1 MVFTAKF
8 AGLPCWPLAIYAAKA
23 QAQRV
28 DLAESSDTSEERQLD
43 PTERRLERAREEG
56 QFAQSRDLT
65 TFLVLVLFAGC
76 LLGLGGS
83 LMKGLVNLVQ
93 QGLTFGSGQDWQDHL
108 AEWASGPLMISLMWV
123 SAIVIP
129 LWLVSA
135 IAPLAMVKF
144 QPVWA
149 FKLNPGRLD
158 PFEGLG
164 RMFSSQ
170 TVAEVF
176 KNILKVIIVFGVGV
190 VYVMGLVG
198 QISVLS
204 RQDLNQALHNSVG
217 LIETGLLLLLLP
229 VLVVAAVDVFIQWF
243 NFSKRMKMSQ
253 EELKQEMKESEGS
266 PELKNRLR
274 QRQRQIATSRMMSA
288 LEKADVV
295 LANPDHFSVALRY
308 DAEKMRAPIV
318 VAKGMDEIALMI
330 QKVAIENQVPVARIP
345 PLARLLHRHLKV
357 GEPIPAPLFE
367 VVAKVLAWAYEIKQA
382 AASDELPLPE
392 IGTLPDLET
401 KPAA

>member
-1 MVFTAKF
+1 M
-8 AGLPCWPLAIYAAKA
+8 
-23 QAQRV
+23 
-28 DLAESSDTSEERQLD
+28 AESSDSSEERQLD

-76 LLGLGGS
+76 LLGMGSS
-83 LMKGLVNLVQ
+83 LMKGLVLLVQ
-93 QGLTFGSGQDWQDHL
+93 QGLTFGTGQDWQEHL
-108 AEWASGPLMISLMWV
+108 AEWASGPLMNTLMWV
-123 SAIVIP
+123 AAIVIP

-158 PFEGLG
+158 PLEGLG

-170 TVAEVF
+170 TLAEVF

-190 VYVMGLVG
+190 MYVIGLVG

-204 RQDLNQALHNSVG
+204 RQDVNQALHNSVG

-229 VLVVAAVDVFIQWF
+229 VLVVAAVDVLIQWF
-243 NFSKRMKMSQ
+243 NFTKRMKMSQ

-295 LANPDHFSVALRY
+295 LANPDHYSVALRY
-308 DAEKMRAPIV
+308 DPEKMRAPIV

-330 QKVAIENQVPVARIP
+330 QRVAKENQVPVARIP

-382 AASDELPLPE
+382 VATEELPLPE
-392 IGTLPDLET
+392 LGALPDLDTKLET
-401 KPAA
+401 KLEPRSAS

>member
-1 MVFTAKF
+1 M
-8 AGLPCWPLAIYAAKA
+8 
-23 QAQRV
+23 
-28 DLAESSDTSEERQLD
+28 AESSDTSEEKQLD

-65 TFLVLVLFAGC
+65 TFLILVLFAGC
-76 LLGLGGS
+76 LIGLGGS
-83 LMKGLVNLVQ
+83 LMKGLVLLVQ
-93 QGLTFGSGQDWQDHL
+93 QGLTFGNSQDWQEHL
-108 AEWASGPLMISLMWV
+108 AEWATGPLMNTLMWV
-123 SAIVIP
+123 MAIVIP
-129 LWLVSA
+129 LWLASA

-149 FKLNPGRLD
+149 FKLNLARLD
-158 PFEGLG
+158 PIEGLG
-164 RMFSSQ
+164 RLVSSQ
-170 TVAEVF
+170 TLTEVF
-176 KNILKVIIVFGVGV
+176 KNILKVIIVFGVAV
-190 VYVMGLVG
+190 VYIVGLVG

-204 RQDLNQALHNSVG
+204 RQDVNQALSNSLD
-217 LIETGLLLLLLP
+217 LIKIGLLLLLLP
-229 VLVVAAVDVFIQWF
+229 VLVVAAVDVIIQWF
-243 NFSKRMKMSQ
+243 NFSNRMKMSQ

-288 LEKADVV
+288 MEKADVV
-295 LANPDHFSVALRY
+295 LANPDHYSVALRY

-330 QKVAIENQVPVARIP
+330 QRVANENQVPVARIP

-392 IGTLPDLET
+392 IGALPDLET
-401 KPAA
+401 KTVS

>member
-1 MVFTAKF
+1 M
-8 AGLPCWPLAIYAAKA
+8 AIYAGKTQAKKA
-23 QAQRV
+23 E
-28 DLAESSDTSEERQLD
+28 LAESSDTSEEKQLD

-76 LLGLGGS
+76 LLGLGSS
-83 LMKGLVNLVQ
+83 LMKGLVTLVQ

-108 AEWASGPLMISLMWV
+108 ADWASGPLMNTLMWV

-170 TVAEVF
+170 TLAEVF

-190 VYVMGLVG
+190 VYVIGLVG

-204 RQDLNQALHNSVG
+204 RQDVNLALHNSVG

-229 VLVVAAVDVFIQWF
+229 VLVVAAVDVLIQWF

-295 LANPDHFSVALRY
+295 LANPDHYSVALRY

-330 QKVAIENQVPVARIP
+330 QRVANENQVPIARIP

-382 AASDELPLPE
+382 TAVDDLPLPE
-392 IGTLPDLET
+392 IGALPDLET
-401 KPAA
+401 KSVL

>member
-1 MVFTAKF
+1 M
-8 AGLPCWPLAIYAAKA
+8 AIYAGKT

-28 DLAESSDTSEERQLD
+28 DLAESDTSEEKQLD

-65 TFLVLVLFAGC
+65 TFLILVLFAGC
-76 LLGLGGS
+76 LIGLGGS
-83 LMKGLVNLVQ
+83 LMKGLVLLVQ
-93 QGLTFGSGQDWQDHL
+93 QGLTFGNSQDWQEHL
-108 AEWASGPLMISLMWV
+108 AEWASGPLMNTLMWV
-123 SAIVIP
+123 MAIVIP
-129 LWLVSA
+129 LWLASA

-149 FKLNPGRLD
+149 FKLNLARLD
-158 PFEGLG
+158 PIEGLG
-164 RMFSSQ
+164 RLVSSQ
-170 TVAEVF
+170 TLTEVF
-176 KNILKVIIVFGVGV
+176 KNILKVIIVFGVAV
-190 VYVMGLVG
+190 VYIVGLVG

-204 RQDLNQALHNSVG
+204 RQDVNQALSNSLD
-217 LIETGLLLLLLP
+217 LIKTGLLLLLLP
-229 VLVVAAVDVFIQWF
+229 VLVVAAVDVIIQWF
-243 NFSKRMKMSQ
+243 NFSNRMKMSQ

-288 LEKADVV
+288 MEKADVV
-295 LANPDHFSVALRY
+295 LANPDHYSVALRY

-318 VAKGMDEIALMI
+318 VAKGMDEMALLI
-330 QKVAIENQVPVARIP
+330 QRLANENQVPVARIP
-345 PLARLLHRHLKV
+345 PLARLLHKHLKV

-382 AASDELPLPE
+382 TATDELPLPE

-401 KPAA
+401 GIKASAN

>member
-1 MVFTAKF
+1 M
-8 AGLPCWPLAIYAAKA
+8 
-23 QAQRV
+23 
-28 DLAESSDTSEERQLD
+28 AESDTSEEKQLD

-65 TFLVLVLFAGC
+65 TFLILVLFAGC
-76 LLGLGGS
+76 LIGLGGS
-83 LMKGLVNLVQ
+83 LMKGLVLLVQ
-93 QGLTFGSGQDWQDHL
+93 QGLTFGNSQDWQEHL
-108 AEWASGPLMISLMWV
+108 AEWVSGPLMNTSMWV
-123 SAIVIP
+123 LAIVIP
-129 LWLVSA
+129 LWLASA

-149 FKLNPGRLD
+149 FKLNLGRLD
-158 PFEGLG
+158 PIEGLG
-164 RMFSSQ
+164 RLVSTQ
-170 TVAEVF
+170 TLTEVF
-176 KNILKVIIVFGVGV
+176 KNILKVIIVFGVAV
-190 VYVMGLVG
+190 VYIVGLVG

-204 RQDLNQALHNSVG
+204 RQDVNQALSNSLD
-217 LIETGLLLLLLP
+217 LIKTGLLLLLLP
-229 VLVVAAVDVFIQWF
+229 VLVVAAVDVIIQWF

-288 LEKADVV
+288 MEKADVV
-295 LANPDHFSVALRY
+295 LANPDHYSVALRY

-330 QKVAIENQVPVARIP
+330 QRVANENQVPVARIP

-392 IGTLPDLET
+392 IGALPDLET
-401 KPAA
+401 KTVS

>member
-1 MVFTAKF
+1 
-8 AGLPCWPLAIYAAKA
+8 LAINAAKT
-23 QAQRV
+23 QTQRV
-28 DLAESSDTSEERQLD
+28 ELAESSDTGEEKQLD

-65 TFLVLVLFAGC
+65 TFLVLVLFAAC
-76 LLGLGGS
+76 LLGLGAS
-83 LMKGLVNLVQ
+83 LMKGMVTLVQ
-93 QGLTFGSGQDWQDHL
+93 QGLTFGSSQDWQDHL
-108 AEWASGPLMISLMWV
+108 SEWASGPLVSALMWV
-123 SAIVIP
+123 AAIVIP

-149 FKLNPGRLD
+149 FKLNPDRLD
-158 PFEGLG
+158 PFAGLG
-164 RMFSSQ
+164 RIFSTQ
-170 TVAEVF
+170 TLTEVA
-176 KNILKVIIVFGVGV
+176 KNILKVIVVFGVGV
-190 VYVMGLVG
+190 VYVIGLVG

-204 RQDLNQALHNSVG
+204 RQDFNQALSNSMG
-217 LIETGLLLLLLP
+217 LIQTGLFLLLLP
-229 VLVVAAVDVFIQWF
+229 VLVVAAVDVVIQWF
-243 NFSKRMKMSQ
+243 NFSKQMKMSQ
-253 EELKQEMKESEGS
+253 EEMKQEMKESEGS

-295 LANPDHFSVALRY
+295 LANPDHYSVALRY

-330 QKVAIENQVPVARIP
+330 QRVAKENQVPVARMP

-357 GEPIPAPLFE
+357 GEPIPAPVFE
-367 VVAKVLAWAYEIKQA
+367 VVAKVLAWAYEMKQA
-382 AASDELPLPE
+382 SDSEALPLPE
-392 IGTLPDLET
+392 IGNLPDLQT
-401 KPAA
+401 KSAP

>member
-1 MVFTAKF
+1 
-8 AGLPCWPLAIYAAKA
+8 LAINAAKTSH
-23 QAQRV
+23 QRV
-28 DLAESSDTSEERQLD
+28 ELAESSDTSEEKQLD

-76 LLGLGGS
+76 LLGLGAAF
-83 LMKGLVNLVQ
+83 MKGMVTLVE
-93 QGLTFGSGQDWQDHL
+93 QGLTFGPSENWQEHL
-108 AEWASGPLMISLMWV
+108 AEWASGPLTSVFMW
-123 SAIVIP
+123 SFAIVVP
-129 LWLVSA
+129 LWLISA
-135 IAPLAMVKF
+135 VAPLAMVKF

-149 FKLNPGRLD
+149 FKLNPDRLD
-158 PFEGLG
+158 PFTGLG
-164 RMFSSQ
+164 RIFSTQ
-170 TVAEVF
+170 TLTEVG
-176 KNILKVIIVFGVGV
+176 KNILKVIIVFGVGI
-190 VYVMGLVG
+190 VYVVGLVG

-204 RQDLNQALHNSVG
+204 RQDLNQALSNSLG
-217 LIETGLLLLLLP
+217 LIQTGLFLLLLP
-229 VLVVAAVDVFIQWF
+229 VLVVAAVDVVIQWF
-243 NFSKRMKMSQ
+243 NFSKQMKMSQ
-253 EELKQEMKESEGS
+253 EEMKQEMKESEGS

-295 LANPDHFSVALRY
+295 LANPDHYSVALRY

-318 VAKGMDEIALMI
+318 VAKGMDEMALII
-330 QKVAIENQVPVARIP
+330 QRVAKENQVPVARIP

-367 VVAKVLAWAYEIKQA
+367 VVAKVLAWAYELKQA
-382 AASDELPLPE
+382 AESEDLPLPE

-401 KPAA
+401 KPAS

>member
-1 MVFTAKF
+1 
-8 AGLPCWPLAIYAAKA
+8 
-23 QAQRV
+23 
-28 DLAESSDTSEERQLD
+28 
-43 PTERRLERAREEG
+43 
-56 QFAQSRDLT
+56 
-65 TFLVLVLFAGC
+65 
-76 LLGLGGS
+76 
-83 LMKGLVNLVQ
+83 MKGLVLLVQ
-93 QGLTFGSGQDWQDHL
+93 QGLTFGNSQDWQEHL
-108 AEWASGPLMISLMWV
+108 AEWTSGPLMNTLMWV
-123 SAIVIP
+123 MAIVIP
-129 LWLVSA
+129 LWLASA

-149 FKLNPGRLD
+149 FKLNLARLD
-158 PFEGLG
+158 PIEGLG
-164 RMFSSQ
+164 RLVSSQ
-170 TVAEVF
+170 TLTEVF
-176 KNILKVIIVFGVGV
+176 KNILKVIIVFGVAV
-190 VYVMGLVG
+190 VYIVGLVG

-204 RQDLNQALHNSVG
+204 RQDVNQALSNSLD
-217 LIETGLLLLLLP
+217 LIKTGLLLLLLP
-229 VLVVAAVDVFIQWF
+229 VLVVAAVDVIIQWF

-288 LEKADVV
+288 MEKADVV
-295 LANPDHFSVALRY
+295 LANPDHYSVALRY

-330 QKVAIENQVPVARIP
+330 QRVANENQVPVARIP

-392 IGTLPDLET
+392 IGALPDLET
-401 KPAA
+401 KTVS

>member
-1 MVFTAKF
+1 
-8 AGLPCWPLAIYAAKA
+8 LAINAAKT
-23 QAQRV
+23 QTQRV
-28 DLAESSDTSEERQLD
+28 ELAESSDTGEEKQLD

-65 TFLVLVLFAGC
+65 TFLVLVLFAAC
-76 LLGLGGS
+76 LLGLGAS
-83 LMKGLVNLVQ
+83 LMKGMVTLVQ
-93 QGLTFGSGQDWQDHL
+93 QGLTFGSSQDWQDHL
-108 AEWASGPLMISLMWV
+108 SEWASGPLVSALMWV
-123 SAIVIP
+123 AAIVIP

-149 FKLNPGRLD
+149 FKLNPDRLD
-158 PFEGLG
+158 PFAGLG
-164 RMFSSQ
+164 RIFSTQ
-170 TVAEVF
+170 TLTEVA
-176 KNILKVIIVFGVGV
+176 KNILKVIVVFGVGV
-190 VYVMGLVG
+190 VYVIGLVG

-204 RQDLNQALHNSVG
+204 RQDFNQALSNSMG
-217 LIETGLLLLLLP
+217 LIQTGLFLLLLP
-229 VLVVAAVDVFIQWF
+229 VLVVAAVDVVIQWF
-243 NFSKRMKMSQ
+243 NFSKQMKMSQ
-253 EELKQEMKESEGS
+253 EEMKQEMKESEGS

-295 LANPDHFSVALRY
+295 LANPDHYSVALRY

-330 QKVAIENQVPVARIP
+330 QRVAKENQVPVARMP

-367 VVAKVLAWAYEIKQA
+367 VVAKVLAWAYEMKQA
-382 AASDELPLPE
+382 SDSEALPLPE
-392 IGTLPDLET
+392 IGNLPDLQT
-401 KPAA
+401 KSAP

>member
-1 MVFTAKF
+1 M
-8 AGLPCWPLAIYAAKA
+8 
-23 QAQRV
+23 
-28 DLAESSDTSEERQLD
+28 AESSDTSEEKQLD

-76 LLGLGGS
+76 LLGLGAAF
-83 LMKGLVNLVQ
+83 MKGMVTLVE
-93 QGLTFGSGQDWQDHL
+93 QGLTFGSSENWQEHL
-108 AEWASGPLMISLMWV
+108 AEWASGPLTSVFMWIF
-123 SAIVIP
+123 AIVVP
-129 LWLVSA
+129 LWLISA

-149 FKLNPGRLD
+149 FKLNPDRLD
-158 PFEGLG
+158 PFAGLG
-164 RMFSSQ
+164 RIFSTQ
-170 TVAEVF
+170 TLTEVG
-176 KNILKVIIVFGVGV
+176 KNILKVIIVFGVGI
-190 VYVMGLVG
+190 VYVVGLVG

-204 RQDLNQALHNSVG
+204 RQDLNQALSNSLG
-217 LIETGLLLLLLP
+217 LIQTGLLLLLLP
-229 VLVVAAVDVFIQWF
+229 VLVVAAVDVVIQWF
-243 NFSKRMKMSQ
+243 NFSKQMKMSQ
-253 EELKQEMKESEGS
+253 EEMKQEMKESEGS

-295 LANPDHFSVALRY
+295 LANPDHYSVALRY

-318 VAKGMDEIALMI
+318 VAKGMDEMALMI
-330 QKVAIENQVPVARIP
+330 QRVAKENQVPVARIP

-367 VVAKVLAWAYEIKQA
+367 VVAKVLAWAYELKQA
-382 AASDELPLPE
+382 TESEELPLPE

-401 KPAA
+401 KPTS

>member
-1 MVFTAKF
+1 M
-8 AGLPCWPLAIYAAKA
+8 AIYAGKT
-23 QAQRV
+23 QAQKAE
-28 DLAESSDTSEERQLD
+28 LAESSDTSEEKQLD

-65 TFLVLVLFAGC
+65 TFLILVLFAGC

-83 LMKGLVNLVQ
+83 LMKGLVLLVQ
-93 QGLTFGSGQDWQDHL
+93 QGLTFGNSQDWQEHL
-108 AEWASGPLMISLMWV
+108 AEWASGPLMNTLMWV
-123 SAIVIP
+123 MAIVIP
-129 LWLVSA
+129 LWLASA

-149 FKLNPGRLD
+149 FKLNLGRLD
-158 PFEGLG
+158 PIEGLG
-164 RMFSSQ
+164 RLVSSQ
-170 TVAEVF
+170 TVTEVF
-176 KNILKVIIVFGVGV
+176 KNILKVIIVFGVAV
-190 VYVMGLVG
+190 VYILGLVG

-204 RQDLNQALHNSVG
+204 RQDVNQALANSLD
-217 LIETGLLLLLLP
+217 LIKTGLLLLLLP
-229 VLVVAAVDVFIQWF
+229 VLVVAAVDVIIQWF
-243 NFSKRMKMSQ
+243 TFSKRMKMSQ

-288 LEKADVV
+288 MEKADVV
-295 LANPDHFSVALRY
+295 LANPDHYSVALRY

-330 QKVAIENQVPVARIP
+330 QRVANENQVPVARIP

-382 AASDELPLPE
+382 AATDELPLPE
-392 IGTLPDLET
+392 IGALPDLET
-401 KPAA
+401 KTVS

>member
-1 MVFTAKF
+1 MCRETQ
-8 AGLPCWPLAIYAAKA
+8 P
-23 QAQRV
+23 QRV
-28 DLAESSDTSEERQLD
+28 ELAESSDSSEEKQLD

-65 TFLVLVLFAGC
+65 TFLVLILFVGC
-76 LLGLGGS
+76 LLGFGAA
-83 LMKGLVNLVQ
+83 LMKGMVALVQ
-93 QGLTFGSGQDWQDHL
+93 QGLTFGVEQDWQDHL
-108 AEWASGPLMISLMWV
+108 TEWASGPLVTALMWV
-123 SAIVIP
+123 AAIMIP
-129 LWLVSA
+129 LWLVST

-149 FKLNPGRLD
+149 FKLNPARLD

-164 RMFSSQ
+164 RIFSTQ
-170 TVAEVF
+170 TLTELA
-176 KNILKVIIVFGVGV
+176 KNILKVIIVFGVGI
-190 VYVMGLVG
+190 VYVIGLVG

-204 RQDLNQALHNSVG
+204 RQDFNQALSNSLG
-217 LIETGLLLLLLP
+217 LIQTGLFLLLLP
-229 VLVVAAVDVFIQWF
+229 VLVVAAVDVVIQWF
-243 NFSKRMKMSQ
+243 NFSNRMKMSQ
-253 EELKQEMKESEGS
+253 EEMKQEMKESEGS

-295 LANPDHFSVALRY
+295 LANPDHYSVALRY

-330 QKVAIENQVPVARIP
+330 QRVAKENQVPVARIP

-382 AASDELPLPE
+382 AASDDLPLPE
-392 IGTLPDLET
+392 IGSLPDLEN
-401 KPAA
+401 KPAP

>member
-1 MVFTAKF
+1 M
-8 AGLPCWPLAIYAAKA
+8 AIYAAKTLA
-23 QAQRV
+23 QKD
-28 DLAESSDTSEERQLD
+28 DLAESSDTSEEKQLD

-65 TFLVLVLFAGC
+65 TFLILVLFAGC

-83 LMKGLVNLVQ
+83 LMKGLVLLVQ
-93 QGLTFGSGQDWQDHL
+93 QGLTFGNSQDWQEHL
-108 AEWASGPLMISLMWV
+108 AEWASGPLVNTSMWV
-123 SAIVIP
+123 LAIVIP
-129 LWLVSA
+129 LWLASA

-149 FKLNPGRLD
+149 FKLNLGRLD
-158 PFEGLG
+158 PIEGLG
-164 RMFSSQ
+164 RLVSNQ
-170 TVAEVF
+170 TLTEVF
-176 KNILKVIIVFGVGV
+176 KNILKVIIVFGVAV
-190 VYVMGLVG
+190 IYIVGLVG

-204 RQDLNQALHNSVG
+204 RQDVNQALSNSLD
-217 LIETGLLLLLLP
+217 LIKTGLLLLLLP
-229 VLVVAAVDVFIQWF
+229 VLVVAAVDVVIQWF

-288 LEKADVV
+288 MEKADVV
-295 LANPDHFSVALRY
+295 LANPDHYSVALRY

-330 QKVAIENQVPVARIP
+330 QRVANENQVPVARIP

-357 GEPIPAPLFE
+357 GEPIPAALFE

-382 AASDELPLPE
+382 AAIDELPLPE

-401 KPAA
+401 KTVS

>member
-1 MVFTAKF
+1 M
-8 AGLPCWPLAIYAAKA
+8 
-23 QAQRV
+23 
-28 DLAESSDTSEERQLD
+28 AESDTSEEKQLD

-65 TFLVLVLFAGC
+65 TFLILVLFAGC
-76 LLGLGGS
+76 LIGLGGS
-83 LMKGLVNLVQ
+83 LMKGLVLLVQ
-93 QGLTFGSGQDWQDHL
+93 QGLTFGNSQDWQEHL
-108 AEWASGPLMISLMWV
+108 AEWVSGPLMNTSMWV
-123 SAIVIP
+123 LAIVIP
-129 LWLVSA
+129 LWLASA

-149 FKLNPGRLD
+149 FKLNLGRLD
-158 PFEGLG
+158 PIEGLG
-164 RMFSSQ
+164 RLVSTQ
-170 TVAEVF
+170 TLTEVF
-176 KNILKVIIVFGVGV
+176 KNILKVIIVFGVAV
-190 VYVMGLVG
+190 VYIVGLVG

-204 RQDLNQALHNSVG
+204 RQDVNQALSNSLD
-217 LIETGLLLLLLP
+217 LIKTGLLLLLLP
-229 VLVVAAVDVFIQWF
+229 VLVVAAVDVIIQWF

-288 LEKADVV
+288 MEKADVV
-295 LANPDHFSVALRY
+295 LANPDHYSVALRY

-318 VAKGMDEIALMI
+318 VAKGMDEMALFI
-330 QKVAIENQVPVARIP
+330 QRLANENQVPVARIP
-345 PLARLLHRHLKV
+345 PLARLLHKHLKV

-382 AASDELPLPE
+382 TATDDLPLPE
-392 IGTLPDLET
+392 IGALPDLEPGA
-401 KPAA
+401 KASAN

>member
-1 MVFTAKF
+1 
-8 AGLPCWPLAIYAAKA
+8 LAIYAGKT
-23 QAQRV
+23 QAQKAE
-28 DLAESSDTSEERQLD
+28 LAESSDTSEEKQLD

-65 TFLVLVLFAGC
+65 TFLILVLFAGC
-76 LLGLGGS
+76 LIGLGGS
-83 LMKGLVNLVQ
+83 LMKGLVLLVQ
-93 QGLTFGSGQDWQDHL
+93 QGLTFGNSQDWQEHL
-108 AEWASGPLMISLMWV
+108 AEWASGPLMNTLMWV
-123 SAIVIP
+123 LAIVIP
-129 LWLVSA
+129 LWLASA

-149 FKLNPGRLD
+149 FKLNLGRLD
-158 PFEGLG
+158 PIEGLG
-164 RMFSSQ
+164 RLVSTQ
-170 TVAEVF
+170 TLTEVF
-176 KNILKVIIVFGVGV
+176 KNILKVIIVFGVAV
-190 VYVMGLVG
+190 VYIVGLVG

-204 RQDLNQALHNSVG
+204 RQDVNQALSNSLD
-217 LIETGLLLLLLP
+217 LIKTGLLLLLLP
-229 VLVVAAVDVFIQWF
+229 VLVVAVVDVIIQWF
-243 NFSKRMKMSQ
+243 NFSNRMKMSQ

-288 LEKADVV
+288 MEKADVV
-295 LANPDHFSVALRY
+295 LANPDHYSVALRY

-330 QKVAIENQVPVARIP
+330 QRVANENQVPVARIP

-382 AASDELPLPE
+382 TSTDELPLPE
-392 IGTLPDLET
+392 IGALPDLELRT
-401 KPAA
+401 KAGAN

>member
-1 MVFTAKF
+1 
-8 AGLPCWPLAIYAAKA
+8 
-23 QAQRV
+23 
-28 DLAESSDTSEERQLD
+28 
-43 PTERRLERAREEG
+43 
-56 QFAQSRDLT
+56 
-65 TFLVLVLFAGC
+65 
-76 LLGLGGS
+76 
-83 LMKGLVNLVQ
+83 MKGLISLVQ

-108 AEWASGPLMISLMWV
+108 AEWASGPLMSTMLWV
-123 SAIVIP
+123 LAIVIP

-135 IAPLAMVKF
+135 LAPLAMVKF

-149 FKLNPGRLD
+149 FKLNPDRLD
-158 PFEGLG
+158 PFAGLG
-164 RMFSSQ
+164 RMFSTQ
-170 TVAEVF
+170 TLAEVF

-190 VYVMGLVG
+190 FYVIGLVG

-217 LIETGLLLLLLP
+217 LLETGLLLLLLP
-229 VLVVAAVDVFIQWF
+229 VLVVAAVDVAIQWF
-243 NFSKRMKMSQ
+243 SFAKRMKMSQ

-295 LANPDHFSVALRY
+295 LANPDHYSVALRY

-330 QKVAIENQVPVARIP
+330 QRVAKENQVPVARIP

-382 AASDELPLPE
+382 AAPEALPLPE
-392 IGTLPDLET
+392 IGSLPDLET
-401 KPAA
+401 KIAP

>member
-1 MVFTAKF
+1 M
-8 AGLPCWPLAIYAAKA
+8 AIYAGKT

-28 DLAESSDTSEERQLD
+28 DLAESSDTSEEKQLD

-65 TFLVLVLFAGC
+65 TFLILVLFAGC
-76 LLGLGGS
+76 LIGLGGS
-83 LMKGLVNLVQ
+83 LMKGLVLLVQ
-93 QGLTFGSGQDWQDHL
+93 QGLTFGNSQDWQEHL
-108 AEWASGPLMISLMWV
+108 AEWVSGPLMNTSMWV
-123 SAIVIP
+123 LAIVIP
-129 LWLVSA
+129 LWLASA

-149 FKLNPGRLD
+149 FKLNLGRLD
-158 PFEGLG
+158 PIEGLG
-164 RMFSSQ
+164 RLVSTQ
-170 TVAEVF
+170 TLTEVF
-176 KNILKVIIVFGVGV
+176 KNILKVIIVFGVAV
-190 VYVMGLVG
+190 VYIVGLVG

-204 RQDLNQALHNSVG
+204 RQDVNQALSNSLD
-217 LIETGLLLLLLP
+217 LIKTGLLLLLLP
-229 VLVVAAVDVFIQWF
+229 VLVVAAVDVIIQWF

-288 LEKADVV
+288 MEKADVV
-295 LANPDHFSVALRY
+295 LANPDHYSVALRY

-330 QKVAIENQVPVARIP
+330 QRVANENQVPVARIP

-392 IGTLPDLET
+392 IGALPDLET
-401 KPAA
+401 KTVS

>member
-1 MVFTAKF
+1 M
-8 AGLPCWPLAIYAAKA
+8 AIYAGKT

-28 DLAESSDTSEERQLD
+28 DLAESSDTSEEKQLD

-65 TFLVLVLFAGC
+65 TFLILVLFAGC

-83 LMKGLVNLVQ
+83 LMKGLVLLVQ
-93 QGLTFGSGQDWQDHL
+93 QGLTFGNSQDWQEHL
-108 AEWASGPLMISLMWV
+108 AEWASGPLMNTLMWV
-123 SAIVIP
+123 MAIVIP
-129 LWLVSA
+129 LWLASA

-149 FKLNPGRLD
+149 FKLNLARLD
-158 PFEGLG
+158 PIEGLG
-164 RMFSSQ
+164 RLVSSQ
-170 TVAEVF
+170 TLTEVF
-176 KNILKVIIVFGVGV
+176 KNILKVIIVFGVAV
-190 VYVMGLVG
+190 VYIVGLVG

-204 RQDLNQALHNSVG
+204 RQDVNQALSNSLD
-217 LIETGLLLLLLP
+217 LIKIGLLLLLLP
-229 VLVVAAVDVFIQWF
+229 VLVVAAVDVIIQWF

-288 LEKADVV
+288 MEKADVV
-295 LANPDHFSVALRY
+295 LANPDHYSVALRY

-330 QKVAIENQVPVARIP
+330 QRVANENQVPVARIP

-392 IGTLPDLET
+392 IGALPDLET
-401 KPAA
+401 KTVS

>member
-1 MVFTAKF
+1 
-8 AGLPCWPLAIYAAKA
+8 LAINAAKT
-23 QAQRV
+23 QTQRV
-28 DLAESSDTSEERQLD
+28 ELAESSDTGEEKQLD

-65 TFLVLVLFAGC
+65 TFLVLVLFAAC
-76 LLGLGGS
+76 LLGLGAS
-83 LMKGLVNLVQ
+83 LMKGMVTLVQ
-93 QGLTFGSGQDWQDHL
+93 QGLTFGSSQDWQDHL
-108 AEWASGPLMISLMWV
+108 AEWASGPLVSALMWV
-123 SAIVIP
+123 AAIVIP

-149 FKLNPGRLD
+149 FKLNPDRLD
-158 PFEGLG
+158 PFAGLG
-164 RMFSSQ
+164 RIFSTQ
-170 TVAEVF
+170 TLTEVA
-176 KNILKVIIVFGVGV
+176 KNILKVIVVFGVGV
-190 VYVMGLVG
+190 VYVIGLVG

-204 RQDLNQALHNSVG
+204 RQDFNQALSNSMG
-217 LIETGLLLLLLP
+217 LIQTGLFLLLLP
-229 VLVVAAVDVFIQWF
+229 VLVVAAVDVVIQWF
-243 NFSKRMKMSQ
+243 NFSKQMKMSQ
-253 EELKQEMKESEGS
+253 EEMKQEMKESEGS

-295 LANPDHFSVALRY
+295 LANPDHYSVALRY

-330 QKVAIENQVPVARIP
+330 QRVAKENQVPVARMP

-367 VVAKVLAWAYEIKQA
+367 VVAKVLAWAYEMKQA
-382 AASDELPLPE
+382 SDSEALPLPE
-392 IGTLPDLET
+392 IGNLPDLQT
-401 KPAA
+401 KSAP

>member
-1 MVFTAKF
+1 
-8 AGLPCWPLAIYAAKA
+8 
-23 QAQRV
+23 
-28 DLAESSDTSEERQLD
+28 LAESSDTSEEKQLD
-43 PTERRLERAREEG
+43 PTERRLERAREDG

-65 TFLVLVLFAGC
+65 TFLILVLFAGC

-83 LMKGLVNLVQ
+83 LMKGLVLLVQ
-93 QGLTFGSGQDWQDHL
+93 QGLTFGNSQDWQEHL
-108 AEWASGPLMISLMWV
+108 AEWAGGPLMNTLMWV
-123 SAIVIP
+123 MAIVIP
-129 LWLVSA
+129 LCLASA

-149 FKLNPGRLD
+149 FKLNLGRLD
-158 PFEGLG
+158 PIEGLG
-164 RMFSSQ
+164 RLVSSQ
-170 TVAEVF
+170 TVTEVF
-176 KNILKVIIVFGVGV
+176 KNILKVIIVFGVAV
-190 VYVMGLVG
+190 VYIVGLVG

-204 RQDLNQALHNSVG
+204 RQDVNQALSNSLD
-217 LIETGLLLLLLP
+217 LIKTGLLLLLLP

-243 NFSKRMKMSQ
+243 NFNKRMKMSQ

-288 LEKADVV
+288 MEKADVV
-295 LANPDHFSVALRY
+295 LANPDHYSVALRY

-330 QKVAIENQVPVARIP
+330 QRVANENQVPVARIP

-382 AASDELPLPE
+382 AATDELPLPE
-392 IGTLPDLET
+392 IGALPDLET
-401 KPAA
+401 KTVS

>member
-1 MVFTAKF
+1 M
-8 AGLPCWPLAIYAAKA
+8 
-23 QAQRV
+23 
-28 DLAESSDTSEERQLD
+28 AESSDTSEEKQLD

-76 LLGLGGS
+76 LLGLGAAF
-83 LMKGLVNLVQ
+83 MKGMVTLVE
-93 QGLTFGSGQDWQDHL
+93 QGLTFGPSENWQEHL
-108 AEWASGPLMISLMWV
+108 AEWASGPLTSVFMWIF
-123 SAIVIP
+123 AIVVP
-129 LWLVSA
+129 LWLISA

-149 FKLNPGRLD
+149 FKLNPDRLD
-158 PFEGLG
+158 PFAGLG
-164 RMFSSQ
+164 RIFSTQ
-170 TVAEVF
+170 TLTEVG
-176 KNILKVIIVFGVGV
+176 KNILKVIIVFGVGI
-190 VYVMGLVG
+190 VYVVGLVG

-204 RQDLNQALHNSVG
+204 RQDLNQALSNSLG
-217 LIETGLLLLLLP
+217 LIQTGLFLLLLP
-229 VLVVAAVDVFIQWF
+229 VLVVAAVDVVIQWF
-243 NFSKRMKMSQ
+243 NFSKQMKMSQ
-253 EELKQEMKESEGS
+253 EEMKQEMKESEGS

-295 LANPDHFSVALRY
+295 LANPDHYSVALRY

-318 VAKGMDEIALMI
+318 VAKGMDEMALMI
-330 QKVAIENQVPVARIP
+330 QRVAKENQVPVARIP

-367 VVAKVLAWAYEIKQA
+367 VVAKVLAWAYELKQA
-382 AASDELPLPE
+382 TESEELPLPE

-401 KPAA
+401 KPAS

>member
-1 MVFTAKF
+1 
-8 AGLPCWPLAIYAAKA
+8 LAIYAGKTFH
-23 QAQRV
+23 QSIE
-28 DLAESSDTSEERQLD
+28 LAESSDSSEEKQLD

-65 TFLVLVLFAGC
+65 TFLILVLFAGC
-76 LLGLGGS
+76 LIGLGGS
-83 LMKGLVNLVQ
+83 LMKGLVLLVQ
-93 QGLTFGSGQDWQDHL
+93 QGLTFGNSQDWQDHL
-108 AEWASGPLMISLMWV
+108 AEWASGPLMNTFMWV
-123 SAIVIP
+123 MAIVIP
-129 LWLVSA
+129 LWLASA

-149 FKLNPGRLD
+149 FKLNLARLD
-158 PFEGLG
+158 PIEGLG
-164 RMFSSQ
+164 RLVSSQ
-170 TVAEVF
+170 TLTEVF
-176 KNILKVIIVFGVGV
+176 KNILKVIIVFGVAV
-190 VYVMGLVG
+190 VYIVGLVG

-204 RQDLNQALHNSVG
+204 RQDVNQALSNSLD
-217 LIETGLLLLLLP
+217 LIKTGLLLLLLP
-229 VLVVAAVDVFIQWF
+229 VLVVAAVDVIIQWF
-243 NFSKRMKMSQ
+243 NFSNRMKMSQ

-288 LEKADVV
+288 MEKADVV
-295 LANPDHFSVALRY
+295 LANPDHYSVALRY

-330 QKVAIENQVPVARIP
+330 QRVANENQVPVARIP

-382 AASDELPLPE
+382 AATDDLPLPE
-392 IGTLPDLET
+392 IGALPDLET
-401 KPAA
+401 KTVS

>member
-1 MVFTAKF
+1 M
-8 AGLPCWPLAIYAAKA
+8 
-23 QAQRV
+23 
-28 DLAESSDTSEERQLD
+28 AESSDTGEEKQLD

-65 TFLVLVLFAGC
+65 TFLVLVLFAAC
-76 LLGLGGS
+76 LLGLGAS
-83 LMKGLVNLVQ
+83 LMKGMVTLVQ
-93 QGLTFGSGQDWQDHL
+93 QGLTFGSSQDWQDHL
-108 AEWASGPLMISLMWV
+108 SEWASGPLVSALMWV
-123 SAIVIP
+123 AAIVIP

-149 FKLNPGRLD
+149 FKLNPDRLD
-158 PFEGLG
+158 PFAGLG
-164 RMFSSQ
+164 RIFSTQ
-170 TVAEVF
+170 TLTEVA
-176 KNILKVIIVFGVGV
+176 KNILKVIVVFGVGV
-190 VYVMGLVG
+190 VYVIGLVG

-204 RQDLNQALHNSVG
+204 RQDFNQALSNSMG
-217 LIETGLLLLLLP
+217 LIQTGLFLLLLP
-229 VLVVAAVDVFIQWF
+229 VLVVAAVDVVIQWF
-243 NFSKRMKMSQ
+243 NFSKQMKMSQ
-253 EELKQEMKESEGS
+253 EEMKQEMKESEGS

-295 LANPDHFSVALRY
+295 LANPDHYSVALRY

-330 QKVAIENQVPVARIP
+330 QRVAKENQVPVARMP

-367 VVAKVLAWAYEIKQA
+367 VVAKVLAWAYDIKQA
-382 AASDELPLPE
+382 TATDDLPLPE
-392 IGTLPDLET
+392 IGALPDLELGA
-401 KPAA
+401 KPSAN

>member
-1 MVFTAKF
+1 
-8 AGLPCWPLAIYAAKA
+8 LAINAAKTSH
-23 QAQRV
+23 QRV
-28 DLAESSDTSEERQLD
+28 ELAESSDTSEEKQLD

-76 LLGLGGS
+76 LLGLGAAF
-83 LMKGLVNLVQ
+83 MKGMVTLVE
-93 QGLTFGSGQDWQDHL
+93 QGLTFGPSENWQEHL
-108 AEWASGPLMISLMWV
+108 AEWASGPLTSVFMWIF
-123 SAIVIP
+123 AIVVP
-129 LWLVSA
+129 LWLISA
-135 IAPLAMVKF
+135 VAPLAMVKF

-149 FKLNPGRLD
+149 FKLNPDRLD
-158 PFEGLG
+158 PFAGLG
-164 RMFSSQ
+164 RIFSTQ
-170 TVAEVF
+170 TLTEVG
-176 KNILKVIIVFGVGV
+176 KNILKVIIVFGVGI
-190 VYVMGLVG
+190 VYVVGLVG

-204 RQDLNQALHNSVG
+204 RQDLNQALSNSLG
-217 LIETGLLLLLLP
+217 LIQTGLFLLLLP
-229 VLVVAAVDVFIQWF
+229 VLVVAAVDVVIQWF
-243 NFSKRMKMSQ
+243 NFSKQMKMSQ
-253 EELKQEMKESEGS
+253 EEMKQEMKESEGS

-295 LANPDHFSVALRY
+295 LANPDHYSVALRY

-318 VAKGMDEIALMI
+318 VAKGMDEMALMI
-330 QKVAIENQVPVARIP
+330 QRVAKENQVPVARIP

-367 VVAKVLAWAYEIKQA
+367 VVAKVLAWAYELKQA
-382 AASDELPLPE
+382 TESEELPLPE

-401 KPAA
+401 KPAS

>member
-1 MVFTAKF
+1 
-8 AGLPCWPLAIYAAKA
+8 
-23 QAQRV
+23 
-28 DLAESSDTSEERQLD
+28 LAESSDTSEEKQLD

-76 LLGLGGS
+76 LLGLGAAF
-83 LMKGLVNLVQ
+83 MKGMVTLVE
-93 QGLTFGSGQDWQDHL
+93 QGLTFGSSENWQEHL
-108 AEWASGPLMISLMWV
+108 AEWASGPLTSVFMWIF
-123 SAIVIP
+123 AIVVP
-129 LWLVSA
+129 LWLISA
-135 IAPLAMVKF
+135 VAPLAMVKF

-149 FKLNPGRLD
+149 FKLNPDRLD
-158 PFEGLG
+158 PFAGLG
-164 RMFSSQ
+164 RIFSTQ
-170 TVAEVF
+170 TLTEVG
-176 KNILKVIIVFGVGV
+176 KNILKVIIVFGVGI
-190 VYVMGLVG
+190 VYVVGLVG

-204 RQDLNQALHNSVG
+204 RQDLNQALSNSLG
-217 LIETGLLLLLLP
+217 LIQTGLLLLLLP
-229 VLVVAAVDVFIQWF
+229 VLVVAAVDVVIQWF
-243 NFSKRMKMSQ
+243 NFSKQMKMSQ
-253 EELKQEMKESEGS
+253 EEMKQEMKESEGS

-295 LANPDHFSVALRY
+295 LANPDHYSVALRY

-318 VAKGMDEIALMI
+318 VAKGMDEMALMI
-330 QKVAIENQVPVARIP
+330 QRVAKENQVPVARIP

-367 VVAKVLAWAYEIKQA
+367 VVAKVLAWAYELKQA
-382 AASDELPLPE
+382 TESDDLPLPE

-401 KPAA
+401 KPAS

>member
-1 MVFTAKF
+1 M
-8 AGLPCWPLAIYAAKA
+8 AIYAGKT

-28 DLAESSDTSEERQLD
+28 DLAESDTSEEKQLD

-65 TFLVLVLFAGC
+65 TFLILVLFAGC
-76 LLGLGGS
+76 LIGLGGS
-83 LMKGLVNLVQ
+83 LMKGLVLLVQ
-93 QGLTFGSGQDWQDHL
+93 QGLTFGNSQDWQEHL
-108 AEWASGPLMISLMWV
+108 AEWVSGPLMNTSMWV
-123 SAIVIP
+123 LAIVIP
-129 LWLVSA
+129 LWLASA

-149 FKLNPGRLD
+149 FKLNLGRLD
-158 PFEGLG
+158 PIEGLG
-164 RMFSSQ
+164 RLVSTQ
-170 TVAEVF
+170 TLTEVF
-176 KNILKVIIVFGVGV
+176 KNILKVIIVFGVAV
-190 VYVMGLVG
+190 VYIVGLVG

-204 RQDLNQALHNSVG
+204 RQDVNQALSNSLD
-217 LIETGLLLLLLP
+217 LIKTGLLLLLLP
-229 VLVVAAVDVFIQWF
+229 VLVVAAVDVVIQWF

-288 LEKADVV
+288 MEKADVV
-295 LANPDHFSVALRY
+295 LANPDHYSVALRY

-330 QKVAIENQVPVARIP
+330 QRVANENQVPVARIP

-392 IGTLPDLET
+392 IGALPDLET
-401 KPAA
+401 KTVS

>member
-1 MVFTAKF
+1 
-8 AGLPCWPLAIYAAKA
+8 LAIYAART
-23 QAQRV
+23 QPQSV
-28 DLAESSDTSEERQLD
+28 ELAESSDTSEERQLD

-65 TFLVLVLFAGC
+65 TFLVLVLFAAC
-76 LLGLGGS
+76 LLGLGSS
-83 LMKGLVNLVQ
+83 LMKGMVTLVQ
-93 QGLTFGSGQDWQDHL
+93 QGLSFGSGQDWQEHL
-108 AEWASGPLMISLMWV
+108 IEWASGPLMNTLMWV
-123 SAIVIP
+123 MAIVIP

-149 FKLNPGRLD
+149 FKLNLGRLD
-158 PFEGLG
+158 PIEGVG
-164 RMFSSQ
+164 RMFSTQ
-170 TVAEVF
+170 TLAEVF

-190 VYVMGLVG
+190 FYVIGLVG

-204 RQDLNQALHNSVG
+204 RQDVNQALSNSLG

-243 NFSKRMKMSQ
+243 NFSKKMKMSQ

-266 PELKNRLR
+266 PELKQRLR

-295 LANPDHFSVALRY
+295 LANPDHYSVALRY

-318 VAKGMDEIALMI
+318 VAKGMDEMALMI
-330 QKVAIENQVPVARIP
+330 QRVAIDNQVPVARIP

-367 VVAKVLAWAYEIKQA
+367 VVAKVLAWAYEIKQV
-382 AASDELPLPE
+382 AASEDLPLPE
-392 IGTLPDLET
+392 IGALPDLET
-401 KPAA
+401 KSTT

>member
-1 MVFTAKF
+1 M
-8 AGLPCWPLAIYAAKA
+8 AIYAGKT

-28 DLAESSDTSEERQLD
+28 DLAESSDTSEEKQLD

-65 TFLVLVLFAGC
+65 TFLILVLFAGC
-76 LLGLGGS
+76 LIGLGGS
-83 LMKGLVNLVQ
+83 LMKGLVLLVQ
-93 QGLTFGSGQDWQDHL
+93 QGLTFGNSQDWQDHL
-108 AEWASGPLMISLMWV
+108 AEWASGPLMNTFMWV
-123 SAIVIP
+123 MAIVIP
-129 LWLVSA
+129 LWLASA

-149 FKLNPGRLD
+149 FKLNLARLD
-158 PFEGLG
+158 PIEGLG
-164 RMFSSQ
+164 RLVSSQ
-170 TVAEVF
+170 TLTEVF
-176 KNILKVIIVFGVGV
+176 KNILKVIIVFGVAV
-190 VYVMGLVG
+190 VYIVGLVG

-204 RQDLNQALHNSVG
+204 RQDVNQALSNSLD
-217 LIETGLLLLLLP
+217 LIKTGLLLLLLP
-229 VLVVAAVDVFIQWF
+229 VLVVAAVDVIIQWF
-243 NFSKRMKMSQ
+243 NFSNRMKMSQ

-288 LEKADVV
+288 MEKADVV
-295 LANPDHFSVALRY
+295 LANPDHYSVALRY

-330 QKVAIENQVPVARIP
+330 QRVANENQVPVARIP

-382 AASDELPLPE
+382 AATDDLPLPE
-392 IGTLPDLET
+392 IGALPDLET
-401 KPAA
+401 KTVS